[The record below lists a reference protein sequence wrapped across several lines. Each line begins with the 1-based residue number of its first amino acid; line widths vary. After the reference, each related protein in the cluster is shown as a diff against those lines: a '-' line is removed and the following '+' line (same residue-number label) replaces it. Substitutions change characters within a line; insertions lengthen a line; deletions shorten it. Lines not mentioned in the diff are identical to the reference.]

1 MNKVISDPVTKF
13 FISAIGLVVV
23 VLVLKELQFIFI
35 PLAIAY
41 FLYFVFEPI
50 NRLLMNRKIPQVLT
64 VIIDLVILILFLWGI
79 YHVFVSSFEQMGAA
93 FPQYI
98 EKINQLVRTAA
109 VYFNIT
115 DPSVTQ
121 FDFHSWL
128 SKLDYSVLASGV
140 LSSTVTIFST
150 TFLVL
155 FFFIF
160 ISSGHSKILATIKD
174 RYVERNIVLSLE
186 EENGGADT
194 EEEITRIKAGRTN
207 KIEMTFKYI
216 TEQVQKY
223 IATKFLINLSSGILF
238 TIILM
243 LFGVEYALVWGALS
257 FMFNFIPNIGSIFSV
272 VLPSLMSLIQYG
284 SFGYTAV
291 ILIVLI
297 VVQNLIGNII
307 EPKIFGDRLG
317 INPIV
322 ILISLLLWGYT
333 WGVVGMFMSVPLTA
347 IIKITI
353 SNSSSKNLQFICRLM
368 SN

>member
-1 MNKVISDPVTKF
+1 MNRIINDPVTKF
-13 FISAIGLVVV
+13 FISVIGLVVV
-23 VLVLKELQFIFI
+23 VLALKELQFIFI

-41 FLYFVFEPI
+41 CLYFVFEPI
-50 NRLLMNRKIPQVLT
+50 NRLLMKRKIPQVLT
-64 VIIDLVILILFLWGI
+64 VIADLIILILFLWGL

-93 FPQYI
+93 FPQYL
-98 EKINQLVRTAA
+98 EKISRLMRTAA

-115 DPSVTQ
+115 DPSIIQ
-121 FDFHSWL
+121 FDLHSWL
-128 SKLDYSVLASGV
+128 SRLDYSVVASGV

-160 ISSGHSKILATIKD
+160 ISSGHTKILDTIKD
-174 RYVERNIVLSLE
+174 RYVERNIVLSLD
-186 EENGGADT
+186 EENGETDNG
-194 EEEITRIKAGRTN
+194 EEILKIKTHRTN
-207 KIEMTFKYI
+207 KIETTFKHI

-238 TIILM
+238 TIILL
-243 LFGVEYALVWGALS
+243 LFGVEYAIVWGALS
-257 FMFNFIPNIGSIFSV
+257 FLFNFIPNIGSIFSV

-284 SFGYTAV
+284 SFGYTAI

-322 ILISLLLWGYT
+322 ILISLLFWGYT